1 MGRRS
6 PDTSYKAQSARR
18 VTTIAVEPHSLTQRT
33 TPIIRVPHTTRRL
46 NRPYAQASAGSTW
59 GEVESDESE
68 ALLNGHTAA
77 YERPSDRSVPA
88 HLVDAARPTLT
99 AHEGLVA
106 DYNIAAWLHLPDACD
121 LLVSLVVSY
130 LDGGRQREVA
140 VDHGR
145 IDRQQRIL
153 LSGIARLPV
162 RQKVEN
168 MQVRLKS
175 ATAFSRLVV
184 EEFFV
189 QAVEQENRTQQL
201 SEA

>member
-1 MGRRS
+1 MPRHRQDRLGEKSRATS
-6 PDTSYKAQSARR
+6 PK
-18 VTTIAVEPHSLTQRT
+18 PF
-33 TPIIRVPHTTRRL
+33 
-46 NRPYAQASAGSTW
+46 
-59 GEVESDESE
+59 
-68 ALLNGHTAA
+68 NGHTAA
-77 YERPSDRSVPA
+77 YERPSDRKRPP

-189 QAVEQENRTQQL
+189 QAVEQENRSQQV

>member
-1 MGRRS
+1 MPRHRQDRLGRSRERRVRS
-6 PDTSYKAQSARR
+6 P
-18 VTTIAVEPHSLTQRT
+18 
-33 TPIIRVPHTTRRL
+33 
-46 NRPYAQASAGSTW
+46 
-59 GEVESDESE
+59 
-68 ALLNGHTAA
+68 LNGHTAA
-77 YERPSDRSVPA
+77 YERPSDRK
-88 HLVDAARPTLT
+88 RPRTPGGCRTPDLT

-189 QAVEQENRTQQL
+189 QAVEQENRSQQV